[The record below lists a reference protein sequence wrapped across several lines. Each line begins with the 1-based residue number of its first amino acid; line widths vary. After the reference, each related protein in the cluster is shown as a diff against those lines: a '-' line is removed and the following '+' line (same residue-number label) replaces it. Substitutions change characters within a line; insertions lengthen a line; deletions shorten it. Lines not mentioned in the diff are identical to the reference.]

1 MQFYPF
7 DTLRIKP
14 DHNVVWLLE
23 QEIPQG
29 VGGYPALGESHPTY
43 VAFKATYVGGATDC
57 TGGAVRWE
65 APFMA
70 APEEILRMVSALR
83 APAPVAAIP
92 APCEGWVSCVSC
104 NAEGVAGEVP
114 HTGDCQDYGSC

>member
-14 DHNVVWLLE
+14 TGHIVWLID

-29 VGGYPALGESHPTY
+29 CGGYPALGDNHPEFSS
-43 VAFKATYVGGATDC
+43 FKATFVGGATDC
-57 TGGAVRWE
+57 TGGSVQWE

-70 APEEILRMVSALR
+70 APEEVLRMVSALR
-83 APAPVAAIP
+83 APTPSAAVASPLPDYI
-92 APCEGWVSCVSC
+92 SCFSC
-104 NAEGVAGEVP
+104 NAEGVTGEVP
-114 HTGDCQDYGSC
+114 HTNNCQDIGSC